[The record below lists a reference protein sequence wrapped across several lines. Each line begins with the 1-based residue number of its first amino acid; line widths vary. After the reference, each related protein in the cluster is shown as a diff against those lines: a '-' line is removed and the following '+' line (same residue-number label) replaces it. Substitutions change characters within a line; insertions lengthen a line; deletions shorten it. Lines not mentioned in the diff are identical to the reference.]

1 MSTYLKYIVFAVFF
15 NRLNFASA
23 QDLERKK
30 NELYKKINS
39 TLDDTNKVNL
49 YIRLAATINKYQ
61 SVEHIEAYKKA
72 LELSKRLDHKPG
84 LKRAYS
90 SLIQAFYAKEMFDY
104 ALTYCLQYKEYAET
118 IKDPVA
124 LAQANHLMG
133 ILLSKQ
139 GNLTEAL
146 NYHQLSNA
154 SYLEIG
160 DTISYAKGLVSIAI
174 AYYEKKNYDSSM
186 VFFKKSIDLFDSL
199 KNVAEIANSL
209 LGVSESRLKLK
220 NYQSSLLYAQ
230 KAYQAY
236 LSIKL
241 DHGICIT
248 ELALSQTYLERQ
260 KYDSSLHLATTSLS
274 LARKLN
280 LVSVQKDAY
289 TVKTKA
295 FYELKRYDSA
305 YFYSEI
311 NRAISDSLAM
321 QQSNY
326 MIDNSLF
333 KYNLLK
339 KETEINLQNSLI
351 LERNRQNKL
360 LIIGLI
366 LISIT
371 LSIAVWAF
379 IQKNKSAKKIAQQ
392 KKEIED
398 KQKEIIDSINYA
410 KRIQQSLLP
419 TIKYIAKKIKSES

>member
-1 MSTYLKYIVFAVFF
+1 ME
-15 NRLNFASA
+15 RL
-23 QDLERKK
+23 K

-39 TLDDTNKVNL
+39 AVDDTNKVNL
-49 YIRLAATINKYQ
+49 YIKLASTINKYQ

-72 LELSKRLDHKPG
+72 LELSQRLDHKPG

-118 IKDPVA
+118 IKDSAA

-139 GNLTEAL
+139 GNFVESLK
-146 NYHQLSNA
+146 YHQLSNDGFLA
-154 SYLEIG
+154 IG
-160 DTISYAKGLVSIAI
+160 DTFSYARGLVSIAI
-174 AYYEKKNYDSSM
+174 DYYENKNYDSSI
-186 VFFKKSIDLFDSL
+186 VFFKKSILLFDSL
-199 KNVAEIANSL
+199 KNVSEIANSL
-209 LGVSESRLKLK
+209 LGVSESQLKLK
-220 NYQSSLLYAQ
+220 NYQSSHYYAQ
-230 KAYQAY
+230 KAYKSY
-236 LSIKL
+236 LAIKL
-241 DHGICIT
+241 EHGICIT
-248 ELALSQTYLERQ
+248 ELALSQTYLEKQ

-280 LVSVQKDAY
+280 LVSIQKGAY
-289 TVKTKA
+289 TAKTKA
-295 FYELKRYDSA
+295 FYGLKRYDSA

-351 LERNRQNKL
+351 IERNRQNKL

-410 KRIQQSLLP
+410 KRIQVSLLP
-419 TIKYIAKKIKSES
+419 TKHYIQRNINRLLNPTSNSEK